1 VPEKTFRPR
10 ANKSTNVR
18 LPVRVG
24 FRLLSWAAPRKA
36 ETLALDLFATPRR
49 PAASSDP
56 QAEIVGIERHRFSIE
71 SGGKRL
77 AAWDWGRGPTV
88 ILTHGWSG
96 HSGQMAAFVGPL
108 VRAGYYVVAFDHPAH
123 GQSEGNRATYLEA
136 AAALTA
142 VARRVGPV
150 HAVIGHS
157 FGCTATM
164 LALSRGLPIE
174 RAVLVAPP
182 AESLV
187 WARGFGRAIGLTQ
200 PRIDGMVDR
209 IRQAVGGDL
218 TALDAAR
225 LATSLRARA
234 LVVHDE
240 GDREVPFAHGQAIA
254 VAWPGARLE
263 AVRGLGHNRLLR
275 DPHVVQTAVEFVRGR
290 ADVARTE
297 ELPALSLV
305 R

>member
-1 VPEKTFRPR
+1 VSEKTVRVQR
-10 ANKSTNVR
+10 NNRTNVR
-18 LPVRVG
+18 FTIRAGMRV
-24 FRLLSWAAPRKA
+24 LSWLAPQKA

-49 PAASSDP
+49 PALSADP
-56 QAEIVGIERHRFSIE
+56 EAGIAGHRFTIE
-71 SGGKRL
+71 AGGKRL

-123 GQSEGNRATYLEA
+123 GQSEGTRATYLDV

-157 FGCTATM
+157 FGCTATI
-164 LALSRGLPIE
+164 LSLSRGLPVE

-182 AESLV
+182 AESPTY
-187 WARGFGRAIGLTQ
+187 ARGFGRALGLTDA
-200 PRIDGMVDR
+200 RIEGMVER
-209 IRQAVGGDL
+209 IRRAVGGDL
-218 TALDAAR
+218 SALDARHLVAG
-225 LATSLRARA
+225 LSTRA
-234 LVVHDE
+234 LVIHDE
-240 GDREVPFAHGQAIA
+240 GDREVPFANGQAIA
-254 VAWPGARLE
+254 AAWPGAQLE
-263 AVRGLGHNRLLR
+263 AVKGLGHNRLLR
-275 DPHVVQTAVEFVRGR
+275 DPAVVARAVEFVRGH
-290 ADVARTE
+290 ADLADAP
-297 ELPALSLV
+297 PAISLV